1 MKFQWVVAIVAASML
16 TACNPTIRVEGG
28 EKPMEI
34 NLNIKHEILI
44 KVEKDVE
51 NILNDDELF

>member
-1 MKFQWVVAIVAASML
+1 MKIQWLLIIAATWL
-16 TACNPTIRVEGG
+16 ITACNPTIRVEGG
-28 EKPMEI
+28 AKPMEI

-51 NILNDDELF
+51 DILSDDELF

>member
-1 MKFQWVVAIVAASML
+1 MKLQWVVLVPSLVILS
-16 TACNPTIRVEGG
+16 ACNPTIRLEGG
-28 EKPMEI
+28 DKPMEI

>member
-1 MKFQWVVAIVAASML
+1 MKLQWVVLVPSLLML
-16 TACNPTIRVEGG
+16 AACNPTIRLEGG
-28 EKPMEI
+28 DKPMEI